1 MAGILTIYHRW
12 NPGYFEKDLDSLLMG
27 SVLVVMGVST
37 VHVNISSS

>member
-1 MAGILTIYHRW
+1 MAGILTAHHRW
-12 NPGYFEKDLDSLLMG
+12 NPGYFEKDLDCLLTG